1 MVLSLFPNPC
11 NEEVNIYT
19 DEIIEE
25 IRVFNCLG
33 AEVLKIEGNVSKI
46 NLENLTPGIH
56 HIEVSF
62 SYTKEILKLVKN

>member
-25 IRVFNCLG
+25 IRVFTCFG

-46 NLENLTPGIH
+46 NL
-56 HIEVSF
+56 
-62 SYTKEILKLVKN
+62 